1 MHVLEVLRRREG
13 EVFDAGVIDGPR
25 GKAEVRRIAAGHL
38 ELSFT
43 WGEAPLPLP
52 PLTLV
57 MGLPRPQ
64 TARKILNEAA
74 TFGVTG
80 LHFVATE
87 RSDPNYAAST
97 LWSSGEWR
105 RHVLAGAAQA
115 FDTRIPEVTWTRS
128 LAEAARESARG
139 APAPVHVT
147 AFRDGYFHERGSGSL
162 PNGAPPARIA
172 LDNYEANMRLGEIEL
187 ESACGVCLALGPERG
202 WGGSDR
208 AVLRENGFR
217 LAHLGE
223 RVLRAETAV
232 IAALAIVATRQGR
245 M

>member
-13 EVFDAGVIDGPR
+13 EVFDAGVVNGPR
-25 GKAEVRRIAAGHL
+25 GKAVVRHIAAGHL
-38 ELSFT
+38 ELIFN
-43 WGEAPLPLP
+43 WGKEPSPLP
-52 PLTLV
+52 PLTLI

-105 RHVLAGAAQA
+105 RHLLAGAAQA
-115 FDTRIPEVTWTRS
+115 FDTRIPEVTWTW
-128 LAEAARESARG
+128 
-139 APAPVHVT
+139 
-147 AFRDGYFHERGSGSL
+147 SL
-162 PNGAPPARIA
+162 PEAICESGRGGLTGFHDSSLRAHNSPDGNSVLSPNDASPLLIA
-172 LDNYEANMRLGEIEL
+172 LDNYEASVRLGAVEL
-187 ESACGVCLALGPERG
+187 EPSRGVCLALGPERG
-202 WGGSDR
+202 WGGNDR
-208 AVLRENGFR
+208 SVLRKNGFL

-232 IAALAIVATRQGR
+232 IAALGIVAARQGR